1 MEKTEALN
9 IVASNLETSKDF
21 ERIWKIYPTEKSN
34 KARAFRVFK
43 RKWID
48 TDIEALEKVI
58 KMYLEEAR
66 LDFLPHFDNLL
77 HSRLE
82 AFTIHK
88 LEEN

>member
-1 MEKTEALN
+1 MKKTEAIK
-9 IVASNLETSKDF
+9 IVAGTYKTSKDF
-21 ERIWKIYPTEKSN
+21 ERIWEIYPTKTSN
-34 KARAFRVFK
+34 KARAFEVFK
-43 RKWID
+43 KKWID

-58 KMYLEEAR
+58 KMYLEEAN

-82 AFTIHK
+82 VFAIHK